1 MAFSINGSVGLGG
14 ENQTADVQAVTSL
27 LNNNLR
33 FLKPIILVPPD
44 NISELVRAI
53 RAFQRRVALFSN
65 PDGRVDPNGKTLRLL
80 NLNAKSSEIIPDY
93 RFPLAHPAVL
103 SYREGGRQFA
113 AGRNGRFHAACDL
126 VGDHE
131 QDVFAMEDGK
141 ITEAPYSF
149 FDGTLAFE
157 VTHKGGM
164 VCRYCETHSL
174 ASGLS
179 LGAHVQKGDLLSKTK
194 FNSSGS
200 VMLHLEMYSG
210 AATGA
215 LSTGLPPFKRRSDL
229 LDPTEF
235 LDFAN
240 IP

>member
-1 MAFSINGSVGLGG
+1 MALFIDGSVGLGG
-14 ENQTADVQAVTSL
+14 ENQPADVQNIVKL
-27 LNNNLR
+27 LNSNLR
-33 FLKPIILVPPD
+33 FLKPITAVPG
-44 NISELVRAI
+44 NNSEELIRAI
-53 RAFQRRVALFSN
+53 RAFQRRVGLFEN

-80 NLNAKSSEIIPDY
+80 NLNAKTPETIPNF
-93 RFPLAHPAVL
+93 RFPLAHPPVL
-103 SYREGGRQFA
+103 SYRNGGRQFA
-113 AGRNGRFHAACDL
+113 GGRNGRFHAACDL
-126 VGDHE
+126 VGDNE

-141 ITEAPYSF
+141 ITEGPYEF

-164 VCRYCETHSL
+164 VCRYCETHGLSN
-174 ASGLS
+174 GLS
-179 LGAHVQKGDLLSKTK
+179 LGDPVQKGTLLSRTK

-210 AATGA
+210 AASGDLTTGA
-215 LSTGLPPFKRRSDL
+215 PPFQRRSDL

-235 LDFAN
+235 LDFAP